1 MAGAGEGARDKEDG
15 EREEDGEQA
24 GEGGAALGALEG
36 LARDVDAEAVV
47 RHDADHS
54 LNALECALEEL
65 ECEEPFFYFFDA
77 KGRFERSFQ

>member
-54 LNALECALEEL
+54 LNALEC
-65 ECEEPFFYFFDA
+65 EEPFFYFYFLTRKVVS
-77 KGRFERSFQ
+77 KGHFNSEC

>member
-36 LARDVDAEAVV
+36 LARDVGAEAVV
-47 RHDADHS
+47 RHDADHG
-54 LNALECALEEL
+54 LNALEY
-65 ECEEPFFYFFDA
+65 EEPFFISFFDA